1 MIECRAQTPRRTAAV
16 ARRFAAALPPP
27 PLHLH
32 LRGALGAGKT
42 LWARAL
48 IAALG
53 GGRAPSPSFAL
64 ALSYSPP
71 AMPVHHMDL
80 FRLPQG
86 APLPEELLEL
96 LQEDALCLIE
106 WPERAV
112 GAPAADILLSLDFC
126 GAGRR
131 LVFSANSAK
140 GEKCLHD
147 FSR

>member
-1 MIECRAQTPRRTAAV
+1 MIKLRTQTPRQTAAA

-27 PLHLH
+27 PLHVH
-32 LRGALGAGKT
+32 LRGELGAGKT

-71 AMPVHHMDL
+71 AMPVHHLDL

-86 APLPEELLEL
+86 APLPEELMEL
-96 LQEDALCLIE
+96 LREDALCLVE
-106 WPERAV
+106 WPGRAPD
-112 GAPAADILLSLDFC
+112 APPPDVRLSFSFS
-126 GAGRR
+126 GEGRV
-131 LVFSANSAK
+131 LQFSAAGAK
-140 GEKCLHD
+140 GKKCLQD
-147 FSR
+147 FSC